1 MSAEVLFAT
10 PDALSLT
17 PHVRMLSA
25 ISDQF
30 LSSGQQAHSS
40 DAAMNYN

>member
-10 PDALSLT
+10 PDALPLT

-25 ISDQF
+25 SSYQF
-30 LSSGQQAHSS
+30 LPSWRPAHSS